1 MSKLN
6 KAFKSLK
13 LKRDE
18 TNKLEFRKREK
29 LHDFK
34 MRPMIQHFIDDIVG
48 GRKHSDDDEGDD
60 SSHSGSKNGESGDS
74 GSDES
79 DSESINSES
88 DSDKKK
94 KNHKR
99 KRSNSSDE
107 EMPAQKRQRV
117 SEKKLDQLKDKIH

>member
-18 TNKLEFRKREK
+18 TNKLEFRKREG

-48 GRKHSDDDEGDD
+48 GRKHSDDDGDA
-60 SSHSGSKNGESGDS
+60 SSHSGSESGRSGDS
-74 GSDES
+74 GSDHS
-79 DSESINSES
+79 DSESSES
-88 DSDKKK
+88 DSDSGRKKK
-94 KNHKR
+94 KR
-99 KRSNSSDE
+99 KRSKDSDE
-107 EMPAQKRQRV
+107 EVPV
-117 SEKKLDQLKDKIH
+117 

>member
-48 GRKHSDDDEGDD
+48 GRKHSDDD
-60 SSHSGSKNGESGDS
+60 
-74 GSDES
+74 
-79 DSESINSES
+79 
-88 DSDKKK
+88 
-94 KNHKR
+94 
-99 KRSNSSDE
+99 
-107 EMPAQKRQRV
+107 
-117 SEKKLDQLKDKIH
+117 

>member
-18 TNKLEFRKREK
+18 ANKLEFRKREG

-48 GRKHSDDDEGDD
+48 GRKHSDA
-60 SSHSGSKNGESGDS
+60 SSHSGSESDGSGDS
-74 GSDES
+74 GSDQ
-79 DSESINSES
+79 SESESSES
-88 DSDKKK
+88 DRDSGKKK
-94 KNHKR
+94 KR
-99 KRSNSSDE
+99 KRSKDSDE
-107 EMPAQKRQRV
+107 EVPV
-117 SEKKLDQLKDKIH
+117 

>member
-18 TNKLEFRKREK
+18 ANKLEFRKREG

-48 GRKHSDDDEGDD
+48 GRKHSDDDDGDA
-60 SSHSGSKNGESGDS
+60 SSHSGSESDRSGDS
-74 GSDES
+74 GSDHS
-79 DSESINSES
+79 DSESSKSES
-88 DSDKKK
+88 DSGKKK
-94 KNHKR
+94 KR
-99 KRSNSSDE
+99 KRSISYDVE
-107 EMPAQKRQRV
+107 VPA
-117 SEKKLDQLKDKIH
+117 